1 MQPARSFNKSI
12 KPPQVSNFGS
22 YFMMGTA
29 AAGMAYL
36 AYSSMNLRRNQAFY
50 TQKGE
55 TFMSP
60 TVQKRVAHTLGYF
73 GYGIAATGG
82 IVYALRNSAAAAA
95 APWPILLIAA
105 LACSFGTH
113 SVDYYNNWGLK
124 MLFYTGFIGSFSL
137 SILPLI
143 QMSSAALIADACLA
157 TGCSMA
163 ALSTVAYMAPSE

>member
-1 MQPARSFNKSI
+1 
-12 KPPQVSNFGS
+12 
-22 YFMMGTA
+22 
-29 AAGMAYL
+29 
-36 AYSSMNLRRNQAFY
+36 
-50 TQKGE
+50 
-55 TFMSP
+55 MSP

-82 IVYALRNSAAAAA
+82 IVYALRHSAAAAA
-95 APWPILLIAA
+95 APWYLLLAA
-105 LACSFGTH
+105 SIGCAIGTQ
-113 SVDYYNNWGLK
+113 SVDYHTNWGLK
-124 MLFYTGFIGSFSL
+124 MLFYSGFIGSFSL

>member
-1 MQPARSFNKSI
+1 
-12 KPPQVSNFGS
+12 
-22 YFMMGTA
+22 
-29 AAGMAYL
+29 
-36 AYSSMNLRRNQAFY
+36 
-50 TQKGE
+50 
-55 TFMSP
+55 MSP

-82 IVYALRNSAAAAA
+82 IVYALRHSAAAAA
-95 APWPILLIAA
+95 APWYLLLAA
-105 LACSFGTH
+105 SIGCAIGTQ
-113 SVDYYNNWGLK
+113 SVDYHANWGLK
-124 MLFYTGFIGSFSL
+124 MLFYSGFIGSFSL